1 MMIGRD
7 FVVPVG
13 LTWATVSLSAR
24 DAETPL

>member
-13 LTWATVSLSAR
+13 LTWATVSLPVR
-24 DAETPL
+24 DAETLL